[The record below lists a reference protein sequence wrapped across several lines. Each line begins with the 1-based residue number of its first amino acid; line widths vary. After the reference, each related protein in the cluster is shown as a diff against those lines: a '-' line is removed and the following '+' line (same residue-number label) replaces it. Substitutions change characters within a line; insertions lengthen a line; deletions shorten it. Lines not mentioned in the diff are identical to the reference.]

1 MGTPNHPQKLR
12 KKKEQ
17 NEKSPQFLAWKQCS
31 NLLTFKSCQK
41 EMPWGGGV
49 THGGAQ
55 MKHWILG
62 FLGCD
67 QSHQYRAGRFWMAF
81 SHIILGKEHVTIS
94 RVVPAKTIFSWG
106 AGVTHGG
113 AQMKQISLRIN
124 MLRWDIAHRPKM
136 VNRTWMTVN
145 NSSYMH
151 WHQYSW
157 SKPEMGSWGRPWRC
171 TNEAKTLSIH
181 HFELLCCDSAVRW

>member
-1 MGTPNHPQKLR
+1 MPEKDAVGWWGHPWRCTGYGYWTFWVVTSLINNGQVGFEWLIVTSYWAKCMLR
-12 KKKEQ
+12 HLEMFQPKK
-17 NEKSPQFLAWKQCS
+17 
-31 NLLTFKSCQK
+31 
-41 EMPWGGGV
+41 
-49 THGGAQ
+49 
-55 MKHWILG
+55 
-62 FLGCD
+62 
-67 QSHQYRAGRFWMAF
+67 
-81 SHIILGKEHVTIS
+81 
-94 RVVPAKTIFSWG
+94 IFSWG
-106 AGVTHGG
+106 AGVTHGVT
-113 AQMKQISLRIN
+113 QMKQKSLRIN

-181 HFELLCCDSAVRW
+181 HFELLCCDSAVGL